1 MILTIAHT
9 FAYALIQTFGFSI
22 FTLALQRL
30 GRLKRLYRLKA
41 FFFLLLMNA
50 AGTMTYG
57 EAAWQRVTTPIA
69 AALFLMNSQGHQ
81 LVGGLN
87 GHLLHLGSR
96 GYLGLGTAVGDDA
109 GHRNG
114 SREHLDGC
122 AFCRLVLNGCLFPRE
137 PN

>member
-69 AALFLMNSQGHQ
+69 AALLASGVRVFRKTAKKGYP
-81 LVGGLN
+81 
-87 GHLLHLGSR
+87 R
-96 GYLGLGTAVGDDA
+96 GVFCGIGRCTDCVMTVDGKPNVRTCVTPVRAGMKVETHNGLGRWADEA
-109 GHRNG
+109 
-114 SREHLDGC
+114 
-122 AFCRLVLNGCLFPRE
+122 
-137 PN
+137 

>member
-1 MILTIAHT
+1 MLLTIAHT

-57 EAAWQRVTTPIA
+57 ETSWQQVTTPIA
-69 AALFLMNSQGHQ
+69 AALFLIGMAFFFAS
-81 LVGGLN
+81 
-87 GHLLHLGSR
+87 HL
-96 GYLGLGTAVGDDA
+96 YLGWK
-109 GHRNG
+109 
-114 SREHLDGC
+114 
-122 AFCRLVLNGCLFPRE
+122 RLQRK
-137 PN
+137 

>member
-69 AALFLMNSQGHQ
+69 AALFLVLAVFLFLIGMAFFFAS
-81 LVGGLN
+81 
-87 GHLLHLGSR
+87 HL
-96 GYLGLGTAVGDDA
+96 YLGWK
-109 GHRNG
+109 
-114 SREHLDGC
+114 
-122 AFCRLVLNGCLFPRE
+122 RLRK
-137 PN
+137 

>member
-57 EAAWQRVTTPIA
+57 EAASPRPSPPPSSSSAWPSSSPATSTSA
-69 AALFLMNSQGHQ
+69 
-81 LVGGLN
+81 
-87 GHLLHLGSR
+87 GSAS
-96 GYLGLGTAVGDDA
+96 GNDFYSLA
-109 GHRNG
+109 
-114 SREHLDGC
+114 S
-122 AFCRLVLNGCLFPRE
+122 
-137 PN
+137 